1 MQHVFRRNQRRQY
14 DSDLHLHWVVK
25 LELPLVL
32 NRLVTAAKA
41 PAHCLRGLALS
52 ILLCSSSLPAQA
64 VDIAVPVLGDTS
76 STIISPQQEYE
87 LGQLVLKAY
96 RAQMPTSTD
105 PVIYS
110 YLHQLVADLAKYS
123 ELDIKDFDLLVIES
137 PQINAFAAPGRVI
150 GVNTGVF
157 LTAESE
163 DQLAAI
169 IAHELAHLSQ
179 RHIARQMIAQKN
191 ATLPTLAGILAGIA
205 LAAAGGADAG
215 MAAITATQAA
225 AIDQRLRFTRSFE
238 QEADRI
244 AIQTLAK
251 AGRNPE
257 AAGEMFEVMLRSQR
271 YSRRPPEFLSTHPV
285 TESRIADARSR
296 AMRYPKADY
305 PDNPDFHL
313 MAARVKL
320 KYSTTPHE
328 AVKRFRSE
336 LQGRSLSED
345 GSRYGLVLALTEA
358 GQTDEARKEL
368 AILQEKE
375 PDKLIYQLAAA
386 AIDSQDKNYGAAL
399 NLLNRLLKQYPEDH
413 AVNIQFAET
422 LMAAGEY
429 RYGQELLQ
437 RYVRKY
443 PEHDHAWYLLA
454 ELNGLNGDILGVH
467 RARAEYFILNGAFGQ
482 AERQLRNGLRLA
494 ENNHH
499 VTAIIE
505 QRLADVQEMREIA
518 EKY

>member
-1 MQHVFRRNQRRQY
+1 M
-14 DSDLHLHWVVK
+14 LI
-25 LELPLVL
+25 
-32 NRLVTAAKA
+32 RLFTAAKA
-41 PAHCLRGLALS
+41 PRHKIRGLLLS
-52 ILLCSSSLPAQA
+52 LVLCSSTLPVEA
-64 VDIAVPVLGDTS
+64 VDIPVPVLGDTS
-76 STIISPQQEYE
+76 SSVISPQQEYE

-110 YLHQLVADLAKYS
+110 YLHQLVAELAEHSDL
-123 ELDIKDFDLLVIES
+123 DTKDFDLLVIEN

-150 GVNTGVF
+150 GINTGIF

-163 DQLAAI
+163 DQLATI

-179 RHIARQMIAQKN
+179 RHIARQMIAQQN

-215 MAAITATQAA
+215 MAAITATQAL

-244 AIQTLAK
+244 AIQTMVK

-296 AMRYPKADY
+296 AMRYPKAEYEDST
-305 PDNPDFHL
+305 DFHL
-313 MAARVKL
+313 VAARVKL

-336 LQGRSLSED
+336 LEGRSLSDE
-345 GSRYGLVLALTEA
+345 GSRYGLVLALTEV
-358 GQTDEARKEL
+358 GQTEEARQEL
-368 AILQEKE
+368 AVLMEKE
-375 PDKLIYQLAAA
+375 PEKLIYQLAVARIHA
-386 AIDSQDKNYGAAL
+386 QDKDYGAAL
-399 NLLNRLLKQYPEDH
+399 NLLNRLLKQHPEDH

-454 ELNGLNGDILGVH
+454 ELNGLVGDILGVH

-482 AERQLRNGLRLA
+482 AERQIRNGLRLA

-499 VTAIIE
+499 VTAILE
-505 QRLADVQEMREIA
+505 QRLVDLQEMRQVA

>member
-1 MQHVFRRNQRRQY
+1 M
-14 DSDLHLHWVVK
+14 
-25 LELPLVL
+25 L
-32 NRLVTAAKA
+32 NRLFTSARA
-41 PAHCLRGLALS
+41 PAYRLGLALS
-52 ILLCSSSLPAQA
+52 LLLCSTSLPVKA

-76 STIISPQQEYE
+76 SSVISPQQEYE

-110 YLHQLVADLAKYS
+110 YLHQLVADLAEYS
-123 ELDIKDFDLLVIES
+123 DLDIKDFDLLVIES

-150 GVNTGVF
+150 GINTGALLV
-157 LTAESE
+157 AESE
-163 DQLAAI
+163 DQLSAI

-179 RHIARQMIAQKN
+179 RHIARQMIAQQN

-205 LAAAGGADAG
+205 LAAAGGVDAG
-215 MAAITATQAA
+215 MAAITATQAVA
-225 AIDQRLRFTRSFE
+225 LDQRLRFTRSFE

-244 AIQTLAK
+244 AIQTLVK

-296 AMRYPKADY
+296 AMRYPKAEY
-305 PDNPDFHL
+305 RDNADFHL
-313 MAARVKL
+313 VAARVKL

-328 AVKRFRSE
+328 AVKRFRGE
-336 LQGRSLSED
+336 LEGRSLSDD
-345 GSRYGLVLALTEA
+345 GSRYGLVLALTEV
-358 GQTDEARKEL
+358 GQTDQALEEL
-368 AILQEKE
+368 ALLMEQE
-375 PDKLIYQLAAA
+375 PDKLIYQLALAG
-386 AIDSQDKNYGAAL
+386 IHNQNKDYGAAL
-399 NLLNRLLKQYPEDH
+399 NLLNRLLKQFPEDH

-422 LMAAGEY
+422 LLAAGEY

-443 PEHDHAWYLLA
+443 PEQDYGWYLLA
-454 ELNGLNGDILGVH
+454 EFNGLTGDILGVH

-482 AERQLRNGLRLA
+482 AERQLRNALRLSDG
-494 ENNHH
+494 NLH
-499 VTAIIE
+499 VTAILE
-505 QRLADVQEMREIA
+505 QRLTDLRKMRESA